1 MSVTAVTA
9 AIDDLPGGSFA
20 FVMATGIISIDA
32 ERQGF
37 RRLALG
43 LFAIS
48 AIAFV
53 LLAVLTILRLARK
66 PAVMLRELSSHET
79 GAGFLTLVAGTG
91 ILANELVLLSSF
103 SNLAACLWVAACA
116 LWVLLVYTFSM
127 ELTVM
132 PAKPPLEIGL
142 DGSWLLFTVASQSLA
157 ILGTHVAS
165 VFGRA
170 DVVLYLSLCWFL
182 LGGWFYLIVI
192 ALILH
197 RWWFAPMPPAEF
209 TMPYWINM
217 GAVAITTLAGARLD
231 MIAGDV
237 PWLAR
242 LAPAITAVTVA
253 SWAVAT
259 WWIPL
264 LLVLTL
270 WRHAIGAVPLR
281 YHLEYWSMVFPL
293 GMYSAATW
301 AFAQATGFDF
311 LGVIPKFFLWIAFAA
326 WLATFIAML
335 RSQTFIGGGPSG
347 SAG

>member
-1 MSVTAVTA
+1 MSVAA

-53 LLAVLTILRLARK
+53 LLAVLTLLRLLRR
-66 PAVMLRELSSHET
+66 PAAMLGELSGHKT
-79 GAGFLTLVAGTG
+79 GAGFQTLVAAIG
-91 ILANELVLLSSF
+91 ILGNQLVLLTSF
-103 SNLAACLWVAACA
+103 SNLAVCLWLAAA
-116 LWVLLVYTFSM
+116 GLWALLVYTFSTA
-127 ELTVM
+127 LTVG
-132 PAKPPLEIGL
+132 PAKPPLETGL
-142 DGSWLLFTVASQSLA
+142 DGSWLLFTVSSQSLA

-165 VFGRA
+165 VFGRP

-192 ALILH
+192 VLILH
-197 RWWFAPMPPAEF
+197 RWWFAAMLPRQF

-231 MIAGDV
+231 MIAGAV

-242 LAPAITAVTVA
+242 LAPAITVVTVA

-264 LLVLTL
+264 LLVLTF
-270 WRHAIGAVPLR
+270 WRYAIGAVHLR
-281 YHLEYWSMVFPL
+281 YRLEYWSMVFPL

-326 WLATFIAML
+326 WLATFIGIL
-335 RSQTFIGGGPSG
+335 RPQTFIDGGPAASTT
-347 SAG
+347 